1 MLLHCLVSLSY
12 EMEFLWRFERKILT
26 DHAGLSCFL
35 VILLTF
41 GVYSVHYLRAPL
53 SWLYPGEMASCII
66 NNYNT
71 TCSNGL
77 RPILRSWFVP
87 TRTAGRTGDLKL
99 LSARGIDACVNCID
113 SLGEKLIPVLS
124 PRSLRAEH
132 RYSPCQLQMALHW
145 SGSRARLDSAALSL
159 TSWHSLA
166 PGHKVGSYLAVC

>member
-1 MLLHCLVSLSY
+1 MRGI
-12 EMEFLWRFERKILT
+12 FFWRFERKILT

-53 SWLYPGEMASCII
+53 SWLYPGETASCII

-99 LSARGIDACVNCID
+99 LSARRIDACLLTVTVSTVWGRSSSLCCLLGACEQSTGIHPVSSKWLCID
-113 SLGEKLIPVLS
+113 QEVGPDWIPPPYPWCHGTLLPQDIRSGLI
-124 PRSLRAEH
+124 
-132 RYSPCQLQMALHW
+132 
-145 SGSRARLDSAALSL
+145 
-159 TSWHSLA
+159 
-166 PGHKVGSYLAVC
+166 